1 MKSTFKD
8 NKIVVEFDVGEYD
21 KDVMDFLT
29 MKEISRKSKASEDDI
44 QNLARE
50 ISSNW
55 WKKNKDRLLNENR
68 S

>member
-1 MKSTFKD
+1 MKSTFID
-8 NKIVVEFDVGEYD
+8 NKIVVEFDIGEYD

-29 MKEISRKSKASEDDI
+29 MKEISKKSKASEKDI
-44 QNLARE
+44 QNLARK
-50 ISSNW
+50 ISSDW

>member
-21 KDVMDFLT
+21 RDVMDFLT
-29 MKEISRKSKASEDDI
+29 MKEISRKSKASEENI

-50 ISSNW
+50 ISSDW
-55 WKKNKDRLLNENR
+55 WKNNRDRLLNENR